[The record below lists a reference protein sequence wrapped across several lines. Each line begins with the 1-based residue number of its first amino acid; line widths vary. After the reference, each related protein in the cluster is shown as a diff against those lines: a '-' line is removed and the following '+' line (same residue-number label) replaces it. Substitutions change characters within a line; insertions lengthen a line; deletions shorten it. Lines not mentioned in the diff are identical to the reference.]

1 MYRLALGVLLITSG
15 FATAAEPMVKNDI
28 VYATVGGEKLQLD
41 LMAPKSD
48 SPLPCVVLLHG
59 GAWKSGSRK
68 DLSRPS
74 WYDTGERGKSL
85 LDVFAAR
92 GFIAV
97 SVSYRLVPKDRFPAQ
112 IQDVRTAIRFLRLNA
127 KEYNIDPDRIGI
139 LGFSS
144 GGHLAALA
152 GTAAKDPDLDGP
164 LYPEQSSRVQCVVD
178 FFGPAD
184 LSLYSETPGVEKA
197 AIVPLLG
204 ATSKQNPAIFKK
216 ASPLEHVTKDAPPF
230 LILHGTADIIVPM
243 IHSERLHA
251 KLKEAGVESEL
262 FVFKGRG
269 HGWDGEDSLTTSAVA
284 AKFLNTHLGK
294 AK

>member
-1 MYRLALGVLLITSG
+1 MYRLALGVLLMLSS
-15 FATAAEPMVKNDI
+15 FAAAAEPIAKNDI

-41 LMAPKSD
+41 MVVPQAEA
-48 SPLPCVVLLHG
+48 PLPCVLFLHG

-74 WYDTGERGKSL
+74 FYDTGAPGKCL

-127 KEYNIDPDRIGI
+127 KEYNVDPDRIGVA
-139 LGFSS
+139 GFSS

-152 GTAAKDPDLDGP
+152 GTAPKDPEFDGL

-184 LSLYSETPGVEKA
+184 LSLYGETPGVEQA
-197 AIVPLLG
+197 VIVPLIG
-204 ATSKQNPAIFKK
+204 ATSKANPALYKK
-216 ASPLEHVTKDAPPF
+216 ASPLEHVTKDSPPF
-230 LILHGTADIIVPM
+230 LIIHGTADIIVPT

-251 KLKEAGVESEL
+251 KLRAAGVESEL
-262 FVFKGRG
+262 LVLKGRG
-269 HGWDGEDSLTTSAVA
+269 HGWGGEDSLLTSAA
-284 AKFLNTHLGK
+284 AVKFLTAHLGK

>member
-204 ATSKQNPAIFKK
+204 ATSKENPAIFKK

>member
-152 GTAAKDPDLDGP
+152 GTAAKDLDGP